1 METSFAEPRLHLGY
15 RRATTLKAGPLGA
28 AGTVFRGHEFHDADV
43 VEEGPGQALFALAD
57 SGARTLDPVG
67 RQVGRVAG
75 KRIRTIEGLASGET
89 LHPVQRA
96 FVETGA
102 MQCGYCTSGMILS
115 TVALLEE
122 TPEPTPGDI
131 VEAMNGHL
139 CRCCGYPAYLRAI
152 RRAAVLSQEG
162 AA

>member
-1 METSFAEPRLHLGY
+1 MASPIEFVVNGERRQVATDAQRHLLDVLREDLHLTGSKY
-15 RRATTLKAGPLGA
+15 GCGEGECGA
-28 AGTVFRGHEFHDADV
+28 CTVLVDGE
-43 VEEGPGQALFALAD
+43 
-57 SGARTLDPVG
+57 PV
-67 RQVGRVAG
+67 RSCITQVGRVAG

-122 TPEPTPGDI
+122 APEPSQADI
-131 VEAMNGHL
+131 IEAMNGHL

-152 RRAAVLSQEG
+152 RRAAVLSKEG